1 MSAQTAAQIR
11 KFYES
16 FNRPKQSAA
25 EVIEWV
31 DAYYTKDV
39 SFEDVSGDM
48 YWNYDVLTQ
57 IYIAA
62 SQSLV
67 DQEHRPLKIV
77 ANDHIAS
84 VEWEWVGK
92 LVGQLGEFVGK
103 GQSFSVLGATIFEFR
118 DGKICRQADYWQFDK
133 FAQQVTAAV

>member
-1 MSAQTAAQIR
+1 MSVQTTAWIR
-11 KFYES
+11 EFYDS
-16 FNRPKQSAA
+16 FNRPKESAE

-31 DAYYTKDV
+31 DAHYTKGV
-39 SFEDVSGDM
+39 LFEDVSGDM
-48 YWNYDVLTQ
+48 NWDYEVLTQ

-77 ANDHIAS
+77 ANEQLAS

-103 GQSFSVLGATIFEFR
+103 GQSFSVRGATIFEFD

-133 FAQQVTAAV
+133 FAKQVTAPV